1 MSLTI
6 AVRRDGRTPLL
17 ATLRVRRRPVTI
29 GFVVRM
35 LVTRPMVTRWVA
47 LLIRCHGVLL
57 WLRRVPMVPRH
68 RHLTEEGEQ

>member
-1 MSLTI
+1 
-6 AVRRDGRTPLL
+6 
-17 ATLRVRRRPVTI
+17 
-29 GFVVRM
+29 M